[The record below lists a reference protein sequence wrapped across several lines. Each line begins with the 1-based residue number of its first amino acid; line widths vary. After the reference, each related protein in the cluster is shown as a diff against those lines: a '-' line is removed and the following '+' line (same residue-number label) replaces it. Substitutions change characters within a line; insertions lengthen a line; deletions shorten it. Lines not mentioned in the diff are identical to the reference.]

1 MTTITIL
8 AFTTSAIIKIIF
20 EIVKVINKRKT
31 NKLLIMSKQK
41 VLAKIRTAKK

>member
-20 EIVKVINKRKT
+20 EIVKVINKRK
-31 NKLLIMSKQK
+31 NQ
-41 VLAKIRTAKK
+41 